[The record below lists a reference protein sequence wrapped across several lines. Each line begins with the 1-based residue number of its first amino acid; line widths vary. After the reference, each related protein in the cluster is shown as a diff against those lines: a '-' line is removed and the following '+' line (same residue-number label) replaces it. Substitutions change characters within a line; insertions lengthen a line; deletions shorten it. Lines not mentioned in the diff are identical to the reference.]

1 MKVEKP
7 SQLALV
13 FNYFLTI
20 VIFRQVAADNLS
32 DFSNVLLEDADSV
45 GIDEIE
51 NSISIGEDSI
61 IFNG

>member
-1 MKVEKP
+1 ML
-7 SQLALV
+7 S